1 MLRLY
6 GYGGGGFVWGNEVG
20 FWVIGPFFFWDAGFE
35 MIQSLGVGWALEDGG
50 VKRFIYFPNPSSF
63 GVFGDMVERGLEGVQ
78 VGNVEPS
85 DRGWVF
91 E

>member
-35 MIQSLGVGWALEDGG
+35 MI
-50 VKRFIYFPNPSSF
+50 
-63 GVFGDMVERGLEGVQ
+63 
-78 VGNVEPS
+78 
-85 DRGWVF
+85 
-91 E
+91 